1 MTSFF
6 IETYGCSHNFA
17 DSEQMAGLLQQ
28 ARFNPAEKLE
38 DADIVIINTCTVKT
52 PEENG
57 FFARLEQLQQDF
69 PYKTLIIAGC
79 VPQTNSEKLK
89 QYSLVGTRSLH
100 RIVEIVEEAINDNV
114 VKALETGEM
123 PPLNLPKIRKNPVI
137 EIIPIS
143 RGCVS
148 ECTFCKVKEARSD
161 LRSYPIEDIVNVAAM
176 AVSQGVKEI
185 WLTSQDCFCYGFD
198 IDTNLPSLLKE
209 LMKLPGNFMVR
220 VGMGNPANLK
230 KIKDELFPLLN
241 EKRMFKYLHAPLQSG
256 SNKVLKDMKREYTHQ
271 EYGEMISEVKR
282 LVPEVHLVT
291 DVIVGYPTE
300 KEEDYWET
308 LTLFRKVNPALANIS
323 RFWPRSKT
331 PAAKLKMLPKDEIA
345 HRLKVLNDIFE
356 NISKLHNERWLD
368 WEGDIIIDEIFDRKE
383 EKKEEGKEDKKEMN
397 SRDGEVI
404 QHIEESKDIENER
417 QKRVAEEGEDRKEE
431 KGRIQERE
439 RNSEKIQASLKIA
452 PEKKLEEKMRFEK
465 PFLENQVLEKKEE
478 KEDLSLSA
486 GKKWIGRNESYKP
499 IIVQGD
505 FKLGDVVKVKV
516 VKVNNLGLCGKIVYG
531 KDV

>member
-1 MTSFF
+1 
-6 IETYGCSHNFA
+6 
-17 DSEQMAGLLQQ
+17 
-28 ARFNPAEKLE
+28 
-38 DADIVIINTCTVKT
+38 
-52 PEENG
+52 
-57 FFARLEQLQQDF
+57 
-69 PYKTLIIAGC
+69 
-79 VPQTNSEKLK
+79 LK
-89 QYSLVGTRSLH
+89 KYSLVGTRSLH

-123 PPLNLPKIRKNPVI
+123 PPLDLPKIRKNPVI

-148 ECTFCKVKEARSD
+148 ECAFCKVKEARSD
-161 LRSYPIEDIVNVAAM
+161 LRSYPIEDIVKVAAM

-198 IDTNLPSLLKE
+198 IDTSLPSLLKE
-209 LMKLPGNFMVR
+209 LMKLPGQFMVR

-230 KIKDELFPLLN
+230 KIKDEFFPLLN

-282 LVPEVHLVT
+282 IVPEVHLVT

-368 WEGDIIIDEIFDRKE
+368 WKGDILIDEKVEKRE
-383 EKKEEGKEDKKEMN
+383 EKKTEKLQEKEEEAIQ
-397 SRDGEVI
+397 VI
-404 QHIEESKDIENER
+404 DESKKIESE
-417 QKRVAEEGEDRKEE
+417 KSKEIAKEE
-431 KGRIQERE
+431 EKVSVKERE
-439 RNSEKIQASLKIA
+439 KNSEKIQASLKIA
-452 PEKKLEEKMRFEK
+452 PEKRLEEKMRFER
-465 PFLENQVLEKKEE
+465 PFLEKQVLGKTEEE
-478 KEDLSLSA
+478 KDNVSRFS
-486 GKKWIGRNESYKP
+486 GVRWIGRNESYKP
-499 IIVQGD
+499 IIVHGD

-516 VKVNNLGLCGKIVYG
+516 IKVNHLGLWGKIV
-531 KDV
+531 